1 MYRYLKLLLMMVTIT
16 AFALPVFADSGM
28 VRLKSEFDAPTT
40 AERLVSLL
48 NKKGMKVFIR
58 VDHAAGA
65 KSAGLELRPTELV
78 VFGNPKVG
86 TPLMQCSQS
95 VALDLPQKALIWK
108 DQNGEVWLGY
118 NTPRYIADRHA
129 VQGCEQTIK
138 KIEKALANF
147 ARGATS
153 KRND

>member
-1 MYRYLKLLLMMVTIT
+1 MLNYLRLALILAIFPVV
-16 AFALPVFADSGM
+16 ALPAYADSGM
-28 VRLKSEFDAPTT
+28 VRLKSEFDVATT
-40 AERLVSLL
+40 ADRLVSLL
-48 NKKGMKVFIR
+48 DKKGMKVFIR

-65 KSAGLELRPTELV
+65 EAAGLELRPTELV
-78 VFGNPKVG
+78 IFGNPKVG

-95 VALDLPQKALIWK
+95 VALDLPQKALIWQDEK
-108 DQNGEVWLGY
+108 GEVWLGY
-118 NTPRYIADRHA
+118 NAPRYVAERHA
-129 VQGCEQTIK
+129 VQGCEQSIQ